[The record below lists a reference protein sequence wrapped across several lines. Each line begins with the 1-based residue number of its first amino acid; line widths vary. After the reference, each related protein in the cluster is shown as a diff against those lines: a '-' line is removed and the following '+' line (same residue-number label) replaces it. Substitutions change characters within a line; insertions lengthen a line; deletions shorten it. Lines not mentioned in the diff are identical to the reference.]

1 MRTFS
6 LGENE
11 PDSDSETSKH
21 PLCSG
26 TPCTVHK
33 CVECCIETRMPLTRS
48 DIERIKKHGY
58 RVRDFALKRGRER
71 RLKNVNGRC
80 VFLGENSCTIYS
92 YRPEGCR
99 LYPLVYD
106 EDTGRGV
113 IHDYCPHGQEFKVSE
128 DDLEKL
134 YTLIKKLYKTER

>member
-1 MRTFS
+1 LRAFS
-6 LGENE
+6 LGDIEA
-11 PDSDSETSKH
+11 DSDSEAGRY

-26 TPCTVHK
+26 TPCMVHK

-58 RVRDFALKRGRER
+58 RVRAFVVKRGGER

-80 VFLGENSCTIYS
+80 VFLGESGCTLYS

-99 LYPLVYD
+99 LYPFVFD
-106 EDTGRGV
+106 EDAGRGV
-113 IHDYCPHGQEFKVSE
+113 IHDFCPYGHEFKVSE

-134 YTLIKKLYKTER
+134 YALVKKLYKIER